1 MFKKRVFNVFEKGH
15 ELGRFF
21 NSEVS
26 QTPGTV
32 TNLMG
37 LVKVFKKRVF
47 NMFKKRHRFGSFLN
61 SVVSARYSLKLNV
74 FGKRVFNKRRV
85 FGSFF
90 NYKKLFKT
98 STDFLV
104 G

>member
-1 MFKKRVFNVFEKGH
+1 
-15 ELGRFF
+15 
-21 NSEVS
+21 
-26 QTPGTV
+26 
-32 TNLMG
+32 MG